1 MTMGMRVHVIFSL
14 LMAICLFVTSA
25 TTSATKEVISKQG
38 STDIAV
44 KTNLPSQN
52 RIITKLLGLGV
63 GVEAVNTIYNALS
76 TATGVLAAIGGGY
89 LLHVLLVAIFGET
102 FGLTTGYHY
111 GIPTYSYAGSLNPLY
126 YDPHRKSEKAFRYN
140 LWKFPVFDFQNFLG
154 TITSQ
159 DYAERSFRML
169 GIKEKKCKERAICE
183 FEQFFRKIGIPGVI
197 LKSLSFKIPGMEK
210 YSAAISRGLYKE
222 ECWKSYLKC
231 SSSLGQMMKKAVGL
245 A

>member
-1 MTMGMRVHVIFSL
+1 MTMGIRVHVILSL
-14 LMAICLFVTSA
+14 LMAKCLFVT
-25 TTSATKEVISKQG
+25 TSANEEIISKQG
-38 STDIAV
+38 SVDTAV
-44 KTNLPSQN
+44 KTSLPSQS
-52 RIITKLLGLGV
+52 RIITKLLGLGL
-63 GVEAVNTIYNALS
+63 GVEAINSVYELLS

-111 GIPTYSYAGSLNPLY
+111 GIPTYSYAGPLNPLY
-126 YDPHRKSEKAFRYN
+126 YDPHRHSEKTSRYN
-140 LWKFPVFDFQNFLG
+140 LWKFPVFDLQKFLG
-154 TITSQ
+154 AITSQ
-159 DYAERSFRML
+159 DYPERSFRML

-183 FEQFFRKIGIPGVI
+183 LEQFFHKIGIPEVI
-197 LKSLSFKIPGMEK
+197 LKNLSFKIPGMEK
-210 YSAAISRGLYKE
+210 YTAAISRGLYKE